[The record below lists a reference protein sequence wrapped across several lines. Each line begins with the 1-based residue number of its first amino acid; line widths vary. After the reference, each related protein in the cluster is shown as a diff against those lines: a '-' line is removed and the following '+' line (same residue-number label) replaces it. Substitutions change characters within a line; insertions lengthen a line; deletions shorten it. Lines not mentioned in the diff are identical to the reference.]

1 MKRLICKHI
10 FGFIAI
16 VLGLIVISDLIFD
29 LPFLYH
35 KKGTIINGSYKERKV
50 KCTYSNSDQTAP
62 FNAIFCYF
70 SYRDKNG
77 KIINVDHKSLE
88 NKTQPIEVSPF
99 KFKTENKFIYKNT
112 ANSYLYNKLKRGIVY
127 GKFIP
132 NGAIILIILFF
143 LLLQIFSSFE
153 LDDRSGDDLKKD
165 LKSILLFLGYN
176 EDNIY
181 SFFEYIDKKY
191 AWRIVCFNELYTVKE
206 FKKYYNKLK

>member
-1 MKRLICKHI
+1 M
-10 FGFIAI
+10 
-16 VLGLIVISDLIFD
+16 
-29 LPFLYH
+29 Y
-35 KKGTIINGSYKERKV
+35 GTIINGSYKERIV
-50 KCTYSNSDQTAP
+50 KCTYSNSDQTTP

-70 SYRDKNG
+70 SYRGKNG
-77 KIINVDHKSLE
+77 NIINIDHKSLK
-88 NKTQPIEVSPF
+88 NKTEPVEISPF
-99 KFKTENKFIYKNT
+99 KFKIENKFIYKNQ
-112 ANSYLYNKLKRGIVY
+112 ANSYSYNKLKKGIVC

-132 NGAIILIILFF
+132 NGAIILIIFFF

-153 LDDRSGDDLKKD
+153 LDDRSRDDLKKD

-206 FKKYYNKLK
+206 FKKYYNNLK